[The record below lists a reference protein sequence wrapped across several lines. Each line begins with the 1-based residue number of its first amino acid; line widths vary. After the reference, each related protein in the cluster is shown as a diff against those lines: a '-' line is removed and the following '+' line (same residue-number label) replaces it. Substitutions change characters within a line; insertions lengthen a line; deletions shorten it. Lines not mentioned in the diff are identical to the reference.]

1 MKIIK
6 KLNFIGFVL
15 IFYLYMQIYSQTR
28 YKTEANADIVEYTT
42 QDGLPTTNISNIV
55 QTKDGY
61 IWITGIEGTYRF
73 DGYLFD
79 DVGEKYGVPEM
90 QNMYYDSTKNML
102 YFASPEKF
110 ITFDGKDFKVFGEKE
125 GYKINGSEGQL
136 VSFITKDS
144 RDRIWIGSSMPFVDQ
159 EFNGGL
165 TKFEDGKF
173 TVFDSTSFPLHNATN
188 LIETPYGDLIFS
200 SSGRNTLTG
209 EESYIALYK
218 NGVFKKIGPEEGVYL
233 QNAMMYPQTFSN
245 SIDKDGNTWLVFR
258 GVNSFQ
264 SSNYAEKNNTLGVLM
279 YDGNQFHQYP
289 ELNKMIAANQI
300 PIMVYYSKTMDKVFA
315 TTLIIEAQKF
325 DRDNKTIYE
334 YQNGK
339 WNYSELFKEIDVIK
353 NLKTNKELID
363 FSSSS
368 TFFTKK
374 NKYFPELLVFNTFT
388 SNQTQSS
395 IYPTQFFTHKSGEWE
410 KFDAFNG
417 FPINSV
423 KDGYLINTND
433 GFGIYYPNKSK
444 MLTEEDGLLT
454 GISGGIPLLYSDR
467 NGIVWISYSY
477 SDIPAY
483 VSIVNTGINI
493 WDGKSLRKY
502 TEADGLKSNVTFN
515 IYQDRKYRIWI
526 ATDKGVVNAREIK
539 NGEGDWIFKFKNI
552 PSNGKRDYNVSN
564 IFETS
569 KGEIFAWQNYIRPKY
584 GDVTRGDFYLG
595 KYDGNKFVEIESPFS
610 EGDNSKK
617 YQLISIK
624 ESYNNTLW
632 LEGLFA
638 DNLNELT
645 SVPTSVLIYDGNKWR
660 KPNESWNIPNEQLH
674 YVGTLDNGMY
684 FLTAGGFYNFNG
696 EKFIN
701 LIDSVDANADFK
713 ILKGV
718 GMAGTQT
725 EIQTGNRL
733 YIRLRNR
740 GLVIFDGTNLNFYT
754 KKNGLPSASISN
766 PMTDFKGNLTFGFPS
781 GALVVNGDN
790 FQAYYDEPN
799 IVSGGAYAAAIDIN
813 DNLIMYYS
821 SVGLYIR
828 KIEDKSY
835 PLKISSVSI
844 DTSLYYYTFPT
855 DLSYNQNSIS
865 IEFAA
870 LNFKDPTRTNY
881 EHKLDGYDKS
891 WSRPSAIAYVDYQS
905 LSPGEYTFRVKG
917 ITSNG
922 VKTNEVSYS
931 FVISPPFWNT
941 WWAYSLYVLFIGTA
955 LYFTRQYEK
964 SKMKLRET
972 IRVREERSSAR
983 LREAELRAQMSEA
996 ENDRKSKELEE
1007 ARQLQL
1013 SMLPKELP
1021 ELPNLDIAVYMKT
1034 ATEVGGDYY
1043 DFHIAMDGTL
1053 TVVLGDATGHG
1064 MKAGTMVTAAKSL
1077 FNSYAANK
1085 DILFT
1090 FQEMGRCI
1098 KEMHFQNLS
1107 MCMTMLKIEKDNI
1120 SMSSA
1125 GMPPI
1130 YIYRKDNDNVQ
1141 EFQFEGMPLGTMTSF
1156 PYKIKECKLNS
1167 GDVILLLTDGLPEL
1181 KNNLD
1186 EQFGYRKVRNT
1197 FLEISDREPEEIIS
1211 KLKNAGSDWVN
1222 DKDPDDDVTFVVIK
1236 VK

>member
-1 MKIIK
+1 MKTNNIYS
-6 KLNFIGFVL
+6 IGFVL
-15 IFYLYMQIYSQTR
+15 ILVLYLQVHSQTR
-28 YKTEANADIVEYTT
+28 HKTEANADIVEYTT

-79 DVGEKYGVPEM
+79 DVGEEYGVPEM

-110 ITFDGKDFKVFGEKE
+110 ITFNGTEFKVFGEKE
-125 GYKINGSEGQL
+125 GYKINGSEAQTI
-136 VSFITKDS
+136 SFITMDS
-144 RDRIWIGSSMPFVDQ
+144 RERIWIGSTMPFVDR

-165 TKFEDGKF
+165 TKFENGKF
-173 TVFDSTSFPLHNATN
+173 TVYDSTTFPLHNASN
-188 LIETPYGDLIFS
+188 LIETPYGDLLIS
-200 SSGRNTLTG
+200 SSGRNTQTG

-218 NGVFKKIGPEEGVYL
+218 NEVFKKIGPEEGVYL
-233 QNAMMYPQTFSN
+233 QNAIMFPQTFSN
-245 SIDKDGNTWLVFR
+245 SIDKEGNTWLAFR
-258 GVNSFQ
+258 GVNRINSDG
-264 SSNYAEKNNTLGVLM
+264 KNNSYGILM
-279 YDGNQFHQYP
+279 YDGNQFHQFP
-289 ELNKMIAANQI
+289 ELNKMIHSNQI
-300 PIMVYYSKTMDKVFA
+300 PLMTYYSKELDKVFA
-315 TTLIIEAQKF
+315 TTFIINAKQFKS
-325 DRDNKTIYE
+325 DNKTIYE
-334 YQNGK
+334 YKNEK
-339 WNYSELFKEIDVIK
+339 WSYSKVFKEIGYIS
-353 NLKTNKELID
+353 NLKTNKRLQD
-363 FSSSS
+363 FSYSS
-368 TFFTKK
+368 TFLTKK
-374 NKYFPELLVFNTFT
+374 NKYFPELLVFNSIAT
-388 SNQTQSS
+388 NQSQSS
-395 IYPTQFFTHKSGEWE
+395 KYPSQFFTHSSGEWE
-410 KFDAFNG
+410 KFDAFKG
-417 FPINSV
+417 FPISGV
-423 KDGYLINTND
+423 KDGYMITTND
-433 GFGIYYPNKSK
+433 GFGIYYPNNSK
-444 MLTEEDGLLT
+444 MLTEKDGLLKNQ
-454 GISGGIPLLYSDR
+454 GGIPLLYSDR
-467 NGIVWISYSY
+467 NRIVWISYSY

-483 VSIVNTGINI
+483 INLASTGINF

-502 TEADGLKSNVTFN
+502 SEEDGLKSNITFN
-515 IYQDRKYRIWI
+515 TFQDTKYRVWI
-526 ATDKGVVNAREIK
+526 ATDKGMVNAREIK

-552 PSNGKRDYNVSN
+552 PSIGKKDYNVSN

-569 KGEIFAWQNYIRPKY
+569 KGEIFAWQNYIRPEY
-584 GDVTRGDFYLG
+584 GKIPKADFYLG
-595 KYDGNKFVEIESPFS
+595 KFDGNKFIDIDSPFS
-610 EGDNSKK
+610 DEDNRKE

-624 ESYNNTLW
+624 ESYNNNLW
-632 LEGLFA
+632 VEGIFA
-638 DNLNELT
+638 DNINELT
-645 SVPTSVLIYDGNKWR
+645 SLPTKVLLFDGKNWS
-660 KPNESWNIPNEQLH
+660 KPKDSWNIPDEQLH
-674 YVGTLDNGMY
+674 YVGTLKNGMY

-696 EKFIN
+696 DKFIN
-701 LIDSVDANADFK
+701 LTDSVDANADFR
-713 ILKGV
+713 ILKGASV
-718 GMAGTQT
+718 AGTQT
-725 EIQTGNRL
+725 EIQSGERL

-766 PMTDFKGNLTFGFPS
+766 PNIDSKGNLTFGFPS
-781 GALVVNGDN
+781 GTLLINGEN

-799 IVSGGAYAAAIDIN
+799 IATGGAYGSAVDIN
-813 DNLIMYYS
+813 DNLMMFYS
-821 SVGLYIR
+821 NVGLYIR
-828 KIEDKSY
+828 KREDKKY
-835 PLKISSVSI
+835 QLKISSVSI
-844 DTSLYYYTFPT
+844 DTALYFYKYPT
-855 DLSYNQNSIS
+855 KLSYDQNSVS

-881 EHKLDGYDKS
+881 EYMLEGYDKS
-891 WSRPSAIAYVDYQS
+891 WSRPGEIAYVDYQS

-922 VKTNEVSYS
+922 EKTNEAKYS
-931 FVISPPFWNT
+931 FVISPPFYNT
-941 WWAYSLYVLFIGTA
+941 WWAYTLYIIFIATA
-955 LYFTRQYEK
+955 LYFTRKYEK

-972 IRVREERSSAR
+972 IRVREERATAR
-983 LREAELRAQMSEA
+983 LREAELRAQISEA
-996 ENDRKSKELEE
+996 ENERKSQELEE

-1043 DFHIAMDGTL
+1043 DFHIGMDGTL

-1077 FNSYAANK
+1077 FNSYASNK

-1098 KEMHFQNLS
+1098 KQLHFQNLS

-1130 YIYRKDNDNVQ
+1130 YIYRKDGDNVQ
-1141 EFQFEGMPLGTMTSF
+1141 EFQFEGMPLGTMMSF
-1156 PYKIKECKLNS
+1156 PYKIEESKLKS
-1167 GDVILLLTDGLPEL
+1167 GDIILLLTDGLPEL
-1181 KNNLD
+1181 KNNAD

-1197 FLEISDREPEEIIS
+1197 FLDISDTEPEEIIT
-1211 KLKNAGSDWVN
+1211 KLKDAGSEWVN